1 MFSGSGKTI
10 FRNRKIYF
18 PESGAGKSIFRNRK
32 IYFPESGVRSPESG
46 VESQARVQ
54 SQSGVRS
61 PEFGVQRGEPSK
73 SPELQVTRASPESGV
88 RSPEF
93 RVESQARV
101 QTPDSGLRTPDSG
114 KLVHPK
120 HSRSFSASSMFR
132 SISSDSISQLSTFRS
147 PECPLRGAVSG
158 EDPFRRPFST
168 WTRGSGRREGHSGS
182 SESGVRSRTKKGTFR
197 SGESGSISQEDFP
210 ESGVNQSSSTT
221 GKVITRRC
229 PCRVTSVSQARR
241 PTLKLRV

>member
-1 MFSGSGKTI
+1 M
-10 FRNRKIYF
+10 
-18 PESGAGKSIFRNRK
+18 
-32 IYFPESGVRSPESG
+32 
-46 VESQARVQ
+46 
-54 SQSGVRS
+54 
-61 PEFGVQRGEPSK
+61 
-73 SPELQVTRASPESGV
+73 
-88 RSPEF
+88 
-93 RVESQARV
+93 ESQARV
-101 QTPDSGLRTPDSG
+101 QTPDSGLRTPGSG

-221 GKVITRRC
+221 GKPITPAIADGATRWQFFADCECNCAHGPLGPRA
-229 PCRVTSVSQARR
+229 PGCRSSGN
-241 PTLKLRV
+241 LIF

>member
-1 MFSGSGKTI
+1 M
-10 FRNRKIYF
+10 
-18 PESGAGKSIFRNRK
+18 
-32 IYFPESGVRSPESG
+32 
-46 VESQARVQ
+46 
-54 SQSGVRS
+54 
-61 PEFGVQRGEPSK
+61 
-73 SPELQVTRASPESGV
+73 
-88 RSPEF
+88 
-93 RVESQARV
+93 ESQARV

-182 SESGVRSRTKKGTFR
+182 SESGVRSRTKKETFR

-221 GKVITRRC
+221 GILITLCVCPDPCVREGERVRRVRQPVRAC
-229 PCRVTSVSQARR
+229 ACVRACVRVCVCVCACVCVCVCVCMVCSQLLQQVL
-241 PTLKLRV
+241 T